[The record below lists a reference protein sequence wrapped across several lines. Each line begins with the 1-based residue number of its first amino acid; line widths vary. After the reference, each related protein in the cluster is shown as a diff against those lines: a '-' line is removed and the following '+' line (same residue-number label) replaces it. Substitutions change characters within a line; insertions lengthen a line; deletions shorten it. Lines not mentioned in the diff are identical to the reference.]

1 MDRVSVSPMVC
12 WAGVDELIV
21 ILDLTTQTYQLL
33 DETATLLWNAIH
45 DHAGVLDSALREL
58 QHQYPADRDGV
69 TREFDRFVGTC
80 LDRDYLRYGGAERC
94 AAGPPSERTTAR
106 RHLLAMR
113 AWWCMLRISGAL
125 RVRGFSAAYLRVRDE
140 AARDVDARR
149 APALSKAVS
158 SFLSAENVFWRRRG
172 QQDCLPRSLAL
183 FLFLRRAGIRVEHK
197 IGARRVPTVAIHA
210 WVEYD
215 GRGILEG
222 SRDLTAYTQLAAIS

>member
-1 MDRVSVSPMVC
+1 MRPRRCCGTQST
-12 WAGVDELIV
+12 
-21 ILDLTTQTYQLL
+21 TTQVFLIPLYANCSTNTRL
-33 DETATLLWNAIH
+33 TATASPESSTGSLV
-45 DHAGVLDSALREL
+45 HASIATISGTAAQSGA
-58 QHQYPADRDGV
+58 QPDR
-69 TREFDRFVGTC
+69 R
-80 LDRDYLRYGGAERC
+80 
-94 AAGPPSERTTAR
+94 
-106 RHLLAMR
+106 LAMR